1 MLLKTD
7 NKSIYQN
14 ILESRRIKKRLLAVL
29 LDPDKVDLNDVPAIL
44 HQIKESPATHIF
56 VGGSQVNSGDA
67 DLLLAELQGTSEI
80 PLILFPGHPSQIST
94 KADGILF
101 LSLISGRNPDY
112 LIGHQ
117 VEAAPMLKASGMEII
132 PTGYMLIDGGRETE
146 VQRISQTKP
155 MPQNDI
161 ASIVNTAMAGEM
173 LGINLI
179 YLEAGS
185 GALRNVSPEIVAAV
199 RCATSL
205 PMIVGGGIRSEE
217 TMQQLYNAGAD
228 MIVIGTAFENDLN
241 FFKS

>member
-132 PTGYMLIDGGRETE
+132 PTGYMLIDGGRETA

-173 LGINLI
+173 LGNNLI

-205 PMIVGGGIRSEE
+205 PIIVGGGIRSEE